1 MMGCLDR
8 TDLVK
13 PAQVVVDLRAVAQN
27 VRTIRTDVGES
38 VRIMCAVKA
47 DAYGHGAVEVSQ
59 TVLSAGADMLGVA
72 SIQEAL
78 DIRDAGIV
86 APLLILGC
94 SSADAVPYIV
104 EYNIASTVCDVEF
117 ADALSSEAVKAGREA
132 VVHVK
137 VDTGMGRLGVLPDDL
152 VDIIENL
159 NKLPNL
165 RIEGIFTH
173 FPCADE
179 PGSEFAARQ
188 IEEFRR
194 LLSLLERR
202 SIRPPIAHAS
212 NTGAIL
218 HFPDAAFDMVR
229 PGIAIYGLYPSPEA
243 SRRLALVPALTF
255 KSRIVFIKEVPAGT
269 PISYGR
275 TFITKKTTKVAVISV
290 GYGDGYNRLHSNKGW
305 AAVRDRLVPVIGR
318 VCMDQTMLDVTDIPD
333 VKVGDEVIL
342 YGGGHERLSVENIA
356 QELGTIPYEVV
367 CSIGKRVHRS
377 YIPAE

>member
-1 MMGCLDR
+1 MGYLDR
-8 TDLVK
+8 TDLEK
-13 PAQVVVDLRAVAQN
+13 PSQVVVDLGAVAQN
-27 VRTIRTDVGES
+27 VRTIRADVGES

-47 DAYGHGAVEVSQ
+47 DAYGHGAVEVSR

-78 DIRDAGIV
+78 DIRDAGID

-94 SSADAVPYIV
+94 SSVDAVPYIV
-104 EYNIASTVCDVEF
+104 EYNIASTVCDMEF
-117 ADALSSEAVKAGREA
+117 AEALSNEAARVGRKSG
-132 VVHVK
+132 VHVK
-137 VDTGMGRLGVLPDDL
+137 VDTGMGRLGVLPDNL
-152 VDIIENL
+152 VDFVENL

-165 RIEGIFTH
+165 NVEGVFTH

-179 PGSEFAARQ
+179 PGSKFAERQ

-194 LLSLLERR
+194 LLSLLEKRG
-202 SIRPPIAHAS
+202 IRPPIAHAS

-218 HFPDAAFDMVR
+218 HFPGAAFDMVR

-243 SRRLALVPALTF
+243 SRRLTLVPALTF

-275 TFITKKTTKVAVISV
+275 TFVTKKTTKVAVMSV
-290 GYGDGYNRLHSNKGW
+290 GYGDGYNRLHSNRGW
-305 AAVRDRLVPVIGR
+305 AAVGGKLVPVIGR
-318 VCMDQTMLDVTDIPD
+318 VCMDQTMLDVTSVPD
-333 VKVGDEVIL
+333 VKVGDEVVL
-342 YGGGHERLSVENIA
+342 YGGGYERLSVENIA
-356 QELGTIPYEVV
+356 RELGTIPYEVV

-377 YIPAE
+377 YIEAE